1 MSGSH
6 FSKSRKQISF
16 EKSQMCP
23 GPIFK
28 ITAKRSE
35 MNQKEVDVA
44 VGEFSYIAINDKNKT
59 RKFKP
64 NLKI

>member
-1 MSGSH
+1 M
-6 FSKSRKQISF
+6 
-16 EKSQMCP
+16 
-23 GPIFK
+23 IFK